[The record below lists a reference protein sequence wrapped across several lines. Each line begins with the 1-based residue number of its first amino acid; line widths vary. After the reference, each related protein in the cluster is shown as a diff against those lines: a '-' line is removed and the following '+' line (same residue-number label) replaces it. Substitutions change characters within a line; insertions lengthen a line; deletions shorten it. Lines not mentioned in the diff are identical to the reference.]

1 MIRDKYFDIYGSA
14 VNELFAQFFFRIY
27 KEIPHCILAGFST
40 LKYVNSS
47 NFIKFRE
54 TFQAK
59 FLKGFIAPAFTF
71 DNVNGNFPIGF
82 LIWDL
87 SQKE

>member
-1 MIRDKYFDIYGSA
+1 MKNYKKSVR
-14 VNELFAQFFFRIY
+14 ELFIQFFIRINE
-27 KEIPHCILAGFST
+27 EIPHCTLAAFST

-54 TFQAK
+54 TFKAK
-59 FLKGFIAPAFTF
+59 FLKGFICPAWTF
-71 DNVNGNFPIGF
+71 DNVKGKFPIGF